1 MLTHFKAPKIRFVL
15 LMTMLSSLM
24 LLAAACLPIP
34 TFEKESPYIDG
45 TLTRRGAPATDTQVL
60 LAVNKEIPAGCS
72 KGRRETRTDQNG
84 QFHLDRTGYLSP
96 VFVWYDVPRRDGW
109 ALCFRFSDGLQATW
123 SYSGT
128 FGGPPIQRIECQV
141 GDEAKPSSKPLQLV
155 TAKSDQN
162 ISDACRVENVR
173 ATPTPKSR

>member
-1 MLTHFKAPKIRFVL
+1 MLTHFKTLKIRFVL
-15 LMTMLSSLM
+15 LIIMLSSLM
-24 LLAAACLPIP
+24 LLVAACLPIP

-45 TLTRRGAPATDTQVL
+45 MLTRGGTPAADVQVF

-96 VFVWYDVPRRDGW
+96 VFVWYDVPRRDRW
-109 ALCFRFSDGLQATW
+109 ALCFRFADGLEAVW
-123 SYSGT
+123 SYSDI

-141 GDEAKPSSKPLQLV
+141 GGTAEPSSEPLQLV